1 MALCYALAAEL
12 ARPVVCE
19 YLTLTKAHA
28 ALLATTLR
36 AKRLGQL
43 GDYDVRDVY
52 RMQQHLLG
60 LHIKRQAMEHAM
72 AEQREWL
79 AQRRRHG

>member
-1 MALCYALAAEL
+1 MAHCYALAAEL

-43 GDYDVRDVY
+43 GYYDVRDVY

-60 LHIKRQAMEHAM
+60 LHIQRQARERAL
-72 AEQREWL
+72 AEQHAVMAARC
-79 AQRRRHG
+79 